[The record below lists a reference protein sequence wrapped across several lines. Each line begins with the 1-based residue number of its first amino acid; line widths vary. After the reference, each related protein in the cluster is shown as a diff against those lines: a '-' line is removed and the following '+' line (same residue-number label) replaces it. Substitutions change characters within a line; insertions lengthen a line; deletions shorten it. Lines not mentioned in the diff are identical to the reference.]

1 MTTVLAAF
9 DKRLAADQAL
19 ERLAKSGIPRDDL
32 HVEHDFARL
41 RNMKGSDRIGNNS
54 VLGSAGRMFADL
66 VQTNVDHHH
75 LDIVTEALERGATVL
90 VVRLTNPSQ
99 VEPMVRRLRAEGAYS
114 VASRAAADHPA

>member
-41 RNMKGSDRIGNNS
+41 RNSKGSERIGNDS

-66 VQTNVDHHH
+66 LQTNIDHHH

-90 VVRLTNPSQ
+90 VVRVTNPTQ
-99 VEPMVRRLRAEGAYS
+99 VDGLVARLRAEGAYS
-114 VASRAAADHPA
+114 VATRAAAAYPL

>member
-9 DKRLAADQAL
+9 DKRIAADQAL

-41 RNMKGSDRIGNNS
+41 RNMKGSQRIGNDS
-54 VLGSAGRMFADL
+54 VLGLAGRMFADL

-90 VVRLTNPSQ
+90 VVRVTNPTQ
-99 VEPMVRRLRAEGAYS
+99 VDGLVTRLRAEGAYS
-114 VASRAAADHPA
+114 VGTRAAADHPL